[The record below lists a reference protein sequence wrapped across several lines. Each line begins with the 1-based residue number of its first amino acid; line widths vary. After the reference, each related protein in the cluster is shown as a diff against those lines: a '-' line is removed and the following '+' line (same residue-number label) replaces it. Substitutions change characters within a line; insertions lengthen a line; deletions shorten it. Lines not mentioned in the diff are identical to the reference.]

1 MKTILKCAG
10 LGDFYDKYSQYF
22 EPYCYKNGYT
32 NKSTSYRIFD
42 GLNSIFEDLLKE
54 KKEDDILALLKE
66 LGEHIPDS
74 ILNNEERYGVKFN
87 KLCQLYK
94 LLGLEIVKTEIGEC
108 LFGIEVGP
116 YLTDRNQV
124 IQSFGMERWLRDK
137 YQDVYDAYESA
148 LNSFSVG
155 DLGLS
160 IESCRTT
167 LTGIFSKFKGVPF
180 QDSKWQLGM
189 ATITGDFKGTQSSDR
204 SQMTAIK
211 NEIEAMNK
219 KDIAE
224 FFGENLNGNYKKT
237 KAIYSIYSIMSDYG
251 THRMEGTAEVAKN
264 EDALMMIRMTSDIL
278 VWIYQKHGSDRK

>member
-1 MKTILKCAG
+1 M
-10 LGDFYDKYSQYF
+10 
-22 EPYCYKNGYT
+22 
-32 NKSTSYRIFD
+32 
-42 GLNSIFEDLLKE
+42 
-54 KKEDDILALLKE
+54 LKE